1 MGILKALISA
11 KAVEK
16 AVHYLDSKN
25 RMRATD
31 YIPARK
37 PAVTARS
44 AALATAATSLVRRNP
59 KLLATVGAGAAAV
72 YLASYL
78 VKRKQQQ
85 RTMY

>member
-16 AVHYLDSKN
+16 VVHYLDSKN
-25 RMRATD
+25 RVPTG

-37 PAVTARS
+37 PAATART
-44 AALATAATSLVRRNP
+44 AALATAATSLVKRNP